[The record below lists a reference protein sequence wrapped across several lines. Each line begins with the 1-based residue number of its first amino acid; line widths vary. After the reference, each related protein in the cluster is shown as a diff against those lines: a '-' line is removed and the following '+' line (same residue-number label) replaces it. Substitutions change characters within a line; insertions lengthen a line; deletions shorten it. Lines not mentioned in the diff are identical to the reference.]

1 MNARRAAFLD
11 RDGVINYDRGYV
23 HRPEQFEFVPG
34 VFEAVRELRR
44 LEFVP
49 VIVTNQSGIGRG
61 IYSASDCDS
70 LTTWMMQRFASEGA
84 EIGAVYYCPHH
95 PSDALDSYRVACD
108 CRKPAPGML
117 FAAARD
123 LNLDLPRSTMFGD
136 RTSDLEAAQ
145 AGGIEHRFLLGTDG
159 ALPPDAAHP
168 ASALPS
174 PTYSDL
180 LAAVSSPQFQQLA
193 QVSVIKETI

>member
-61 IYSASDCDS
+61 IYSASDFDS

-84 EIGAVYYCPHH
+84 AIGAVYYCPHH

-145 AGGIEHRFLLGTDG
+145 AAGIEGRFLLGTDG
-159 ALPPDAAHP
+159 ALAPDAAHP
-168 ASALPS
+168 ALPLPS

-193 QVSVIKETI
+193 QVSMMKEAI